1 MAQALTLAR
10 PYARAAFATA
20 RAAGQT
26 AEWSRGFA
34 FAAVAAADAQ
44 VIALRG
50 DPRVGAAELAEL
62 HRAPD
67 APVEGAFARFLRVLA
82 DAGRLG
88 LLVEVAAL
96 YEDLKREADATLRVT
111 VTSAM
116 ALDGGETERL
126 RAALKRRFA
135 REIEMTIRHD
145 PALLGGVI
153 VDAGDEVIDGSARG
167 RLERLAGALLH

>member
-67 APVEGAFARFLRVLA
+67 APAEGAFARFLRVLA

>member
-67 APVEGAFARFLRVLA
+67 ASVDGAFARFLRVLA